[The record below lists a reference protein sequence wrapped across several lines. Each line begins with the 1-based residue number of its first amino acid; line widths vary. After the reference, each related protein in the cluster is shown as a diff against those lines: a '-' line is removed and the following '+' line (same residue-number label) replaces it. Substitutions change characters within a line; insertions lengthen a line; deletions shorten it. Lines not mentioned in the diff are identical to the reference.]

1 MSAMDKLVTIARAEI
16 LLKLITSN
24 PRVSC
29 RADYIHT
36 SLADTACLP
45 GRARKSH
52 AGICMKRN
60 DFRKCE
66 NELAVRGQIIR
77 RRRERLQRA
86 RETRFVYCME
96 YNMASRWELIM
107 NHADTRECTTIIA
120 FYNGNR
126 SRNVRVIANI
136 ANWI

>member
-1 MSAMDKLVTIARAEI
+1 MSTMDKLVTIARAEI

-24 PRVSC
+24 PRVPVA
-29 RADYIHT
+29 RIIFT
-36 SLADTACLP
+36 PLLPTACLP
-45 GRARKSH
+45 ARARKSH

-77 RRRERLQRA
+77 ALQRA
-86 RETRFVYCME
+86 RTTRFVYCME

-107 NHADTRECTTIIA
+107 NLSTHASAR
-120 FYNGNR
+120 R
-126 SRNVRVIANI
+126 LSRFTMEIVPGTFA
-136 ANWI
+136 

>member
-24 PRVSC
+24 PRVPVARIIS
-29 RADYIHT
+29 T
-36 SLADTACLP
+36 PLLPTACLP
-45 GRARKSH
+45 ARARKSR

-77 RRRERLQRA
+77 CRRER
-86 RETRFVYCME
+86 Y
-96 YNMASRWELIM
+96 
-107 NHADTRECTTIIA
+107 
-120 FYNGNR
+120 
-126 SRNVRVIANI
+126 NVRGQHDSFIAWNI
-136 ANWI
+136 TWRRDGN